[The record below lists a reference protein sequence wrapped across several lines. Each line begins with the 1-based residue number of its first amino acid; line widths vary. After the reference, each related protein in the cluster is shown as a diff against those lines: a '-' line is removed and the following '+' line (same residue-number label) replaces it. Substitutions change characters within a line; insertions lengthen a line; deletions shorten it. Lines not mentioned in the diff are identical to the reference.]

1 MNRTVQAGYDELA
14 PRFGEWM
21 RNVEGDPWE
30 RFLEELASRLPE
42 GAHVLDLGCG
52 NGDKLARLA
61 EKFEVTGVD
70 LSAEQLQLAGARVPE
85 ARLIHAD
92 FSELE
97 LAEESFDAVTAFYSI
112 IHVPR
117 EAHAELFERILRW
130 LKPGGLFLASLS
142 HVGSP
147 DRTEEWL
154 GVQMFFSSFPAET
167 NRRLVLEAGFEL
179 LIDEVVLMTEP
190 EDVESGWIWVLGRKP
205 E

>member
-61 EKFEVTGVD
+61 EEFEVTGVD

-85 ARLIHAD
+85 AKLIHAD

-97 LAEESFDAVTAFYSI
+97 LVEESFDAVTAFYSI

-117 EAHAELFERILRW
+117 EAHAELFARILRW

-179 LIDEVVLMTEP
+179 LIDEVVVMTEP

>member
-14 PRFGEWM
+14 PRFGPWM
-21 RNVEGDPWE
+21 ANVEGDPWE
-30 RFLEELASRLPE
+30 HFAEELARRLPN
-42 GAHVLDLGCG
+42 GSRVLDLGCG

-61 EKFEVTGVD
+61 DRFEVVGVD
-70 LSAEQLQLAGARVPE
+70 LSEEQLRLARARVPE
-85 ARLIHAD
+85 AKLVHAD
-92 FSELE
+92 FAELE
-97 LAEESFDAVTAFYSI
+97 LGVESFDAITAFYSI

-117 EAHAELFERILRW
+117 ETHAELFARILSW
-130 LKPGGLFLASLS
+130 LRPGGLFLASLS

-154 GVQMFFSSFPAET
+154 GVQMFFSSFPAEA
-167 NRRLVLEAGFEL
+167 NRRLVLETGFEL
-179 LIDEVVLMTEP
+179 LIDEVVVMTEP

>member
-117 EAHAELFERILRW
+117 EAHAELFARILRW

-179 LIDEVVLMTEP
+179 LIDEVVVMTEP

>member
-97 LAEESFDAVTAFYSI
+97 LAEVSFDAVTAFYSI

-179 LIDEVVLMTEP
+179 LIDEVVVMTEP

>member
-117 EAHAELFERILRW
+117 ETHAELFARILRW

-179 LIDEVVLMTEP
+179 LIDEVVVMTEP

>member
-1 MNRTVQAGYDELA
+1 VNRTVQAGYDELA

-21 RNVEGDPWE
+21 KNVEGDPWE

-61 EKFEVTGVD
+61 EEFEVTGVD

-85 ARLIHAD
+85 AKLIHAD

-97 LAEESFDAVTAFYSI
+97 LVEESFDAVTAFYSI

-117 EAHAELFERILRW
+117 EAHAELFARILRW

-179 LIDEVVLMTEP
+179 LIDEVVVMTEP

>member
-61 EKFEVTGVD
+61 EEFEVTGVD

-85 ARLIHAD
+85 AKLIHAD

-117 EAHAELFERILRW
+117 EAHAELFARILRW
-130 LKPGGLFLASLS
+130 LTPGGLFLASLS

-179 LIDEVVLMTEP
+179 LIDEVVVMTEP

>member
-1 MNRTVQAGYDELA
+1 VNRTVQAGYDELA

-179 LIDEVVLMTEP
+179 LIDEVVVMTEP